1 MKIYELLIVYKSL
14 FSNMFKQGISQRDI
28 IYLDIFHEYMQ
39 MQASGL
45 KEAKI
50 RALLSKKYKLSASTI
65 RKAIKRLNQT
75 YEL

>member
-28 IYLDIFHEYMQ
+28 IYLDMFHEYMQ

>member
-1 MKIYELLIVYKSL
+1 MKVYELLIVYKSL
-14 FSNMFKQGISQRDI
+14 FSNMSKQGLSQRDI

-45 KEAKI
+45 KEAEI
-50 RALLSKKYKLSASTI
+50 WALLSKKYKLSASTI
-65 RKAIKRLNQT
+65 KKAIKRLNQT